1 MVVQGELVADL
12 SRWIE
17 RSSREISLFWHRICI
32 NVHVLRN
39 LLSNVDIRIFSL
51 CYSSHLTTV
60 FTHMYYIGTHIVRRD
75 GLR

>member
-39 LLSNVDIRIFSL
+39 LLSNPCQQIYEFLVYAILVI
-51 CYSSHLTTV
+51 
-60 FTHMYYIGTHIVRRD
+60 
-75 GLR
+75 